1 MTDNIVQFPK
11 DKIVREG
18 INVEEVKKAQ
28 EKSLR
33 NYADS
38 VTDEL
43 SNALFMEIDN
53 QGLDKENEKFH
64 RDLNFAL
71 SVINAAVYRSLNIRH
86 DLHHFLDEYVKTVD
100 MIIKETTEDTLDI

>member
-28 EKSLR
+28 EKGLK

-38 VTDEL
+38 VVDEI
-43 SNALFMEIDN
+43 SNALIAEIDN
-53 QGLDKENEKFH
+53 QGLDKDDEKFN
-64 RDLNFAL
+64 RDFAFAL
-71 SVINAAVYRSLNIRH
+71 NILAASIYRSLKIHH
-86 DLHHFLDEYVKTVD
+86 DLHPFLDDYVKTVG
-100 MIIKETTEDTLDI
+100 MLLEEEDKLDF